1 MKKIFILIAAIFCG
15 LQITAQDVEGSK
27 DHPMLSRM
35 PGFFIYEYSSNFN
48 AHTFPEKADDE
59 MSGKSLEGQ
68 LTRIDYRYDRESGK
82 PFPSPL
88 QVLRNYSN
96 AVTKLGGVKVTE
108 NINKNMPMFY
118 VGKIKKDGKEIWVH
132 VGEFFNVNDGQGS
145 DAMGF
150 LVNVME
156 IQEMAQEVTATDI
169 IDALKSQ
176 GFIALNINF
185 DTGKS
190 TIRPESAPL
199 IDQLAATL
207 KSNTDL
213 KVSIEGHTD
222 NVGDAA
228 ANKKLSEQRAKA
240 VMDAVIAKGIAAG
253 RLSSVGWGQEKPVAD
268 NRTDAGRSQNR
279 RVEIVKK

>member
-1 MKKIFILIAAIFCG
+1 MKKIFFLFAAICG
-15 LQITAQDVEGSK
+15 LQLTAQDVEGSK

-35 PGFFIYEYSSNFN
+35 PGFYIYEYSSNFN
-48 AHTFPEKADDE
+48 AHTFPEKPDDE
-59 MSGKSLEGQ
+59 MTGKSLEGQ

-199 IDQLAATL
+199 IDQLASTL
-207 KSNTDL
+207 KSNVDL